1 MTASSRP
8 ALSHLL
14 DFSDRNNQRAHDI
27 LIVRQA
33 RRLLRDG
40 TDDSDSLRTDV
51 RQQLKRLISLD
62 SQSEI
67 LELLFDTD
75 YLKLETIE
83 TFIEEILQ
91 ESHKTSHLHNPQ
103 EIVHLQEFCNNA
115 LHLLRIYR
123 VIEQYRSDRLMS
135 SDTSD
140 DLFFKEVTSNVR
152 EENACVAS
160 SLLTVGVS
168 R

>member
-8 ALSHLL
+8 ELSHLL

-40 TDDSDSLRTDV
+40 TDDSDSLRADV

-83 TFIEEILQ
+83 TFIEEILE
-91 ESHKTSHLHNPQ
+91 ESNKTSHLHNPQ
-103 EIVHLQEFCNNA
+103 EILHLQEFCNNA
-115 LHLLRIYR
+115 LHRLRICQSLRTERKKFSSAIHLLQIKKR
-123 VIEQYRSDRLMS
+123 VQVKD
-135 SDTSD
+135 
-140 DLFFKEVTSNVR
+140 
-152 EENACVAS
+152 
-160 SLLTVGVS
+160 SLLVRSLS
-168 R
+168 RHVQLLC